1 MPDITQ
7 CCNRDCPLRDKC
19 YRYRA
24 IPDDYQSFAFFE
36 PEYRFI
42 KRTNSKVPECSYF
55 WELDVRADRF
65 LPTDIVDNR
74 YDRDEKWK
82 GLK

>member
-1 MPDITQ
+1 MCDLTM
-7 CCNRDCPLRDKC
+7 CCNRDCPIRNKC

-24 IPDDYQSFAFFE
+24 IPDDYQSFALFKSE
-36 PEYRFI
+36 ERFI
-42 KRTNSKVPECSYF
+42 KRTNNKVPECPYF
-55 WELDVRADRF
+55 WELDVRVDKF